1 MGGPNDPT
9 PPDAGAAD
17 AGTTDA
23 VAEPE
28 VCLVIGT
35 YAARPGV
42 EEALAAVLARY
53 TVLTRTDPGCRNVDL
68 TGSMLHPG
76 RFVVVEKWV
85 DADAQRRHYDGPVV
99 ASMAEAA
106 VGLLAGPPDLDLTL
120 GISAHDL
127 A

>member
-1 MGGPNDPT
+1 MGDSTGSEAVGP
-9 PPDAGAAD
+9 GA
-17 AGTTDA
+17 TTDG

-35 YAARPGV
+35 YAAHPGA

-53 TVLTRTDPGCRNVDL
+53 TVVTRTDPGCRNVDL

-76 RFVVVEKWV
+76 RFVIVEKWI
-85 DADAQRRHYDGPVV
+85 DADAQRRHYDGEVM
-99 ASMAEAA
+99 ATMAEAA
-106 VGLLAGPPDLDLTL
+106 VPLLAGPPELDLTL

-127 A
+127 V

>member
-1 MGGPNDPT
+1 MGGPTEPET
-9 PPDAGAAD
+9 ASTEP
-17 AGTTDA
+17 TTDG

-35 YAARPGV
+35 YAARPGS
-42 EEALAAVLARY
+42 EGSLAGVLARY
-53 TVLTRTDPGCRNVDL
+53 TVVTRTDAGCRNVDL

-76 RFVVVEKWV
+76 RFVIVEKWV
-85 DADAQRRHYDGPVV
+85 DAEAQRRHYDGAVM
-99 ASMAEAA
+99 AEMAEAA
-106 VGLLAGPPDLDLTL
+106 VPLLAGPPELDLTL

>member
-1 MGGPNDPT
+1 MGGSSGSGPRPS
-9 PPDAGAAD
+9 AD
-17 AGTTDA
+17 TTDG

-35 YAARPGV
+35 YAARPGS
-42 EEALAAVLARY
+42 EESLAAVLARY
-53 TVLTRTDPGCRNVDL
+53 TVVTRTDPGCRNVDL

-76 RFVVVEKWV
+76 RFVIVEKWI
-85 DADAQRRHYDGPVV
+85 DADAQRRHYDGPVMV
-99 ASMAEAA
+99 EMAEAA
-106 VGLLAGPPDLDLTL
+106 VPLLATPPDLDLTL

>member
-1 MGGPNDPT
+1 MTEREGAPGPR
-9 PPDAGAAD
+9 
-17 AGTTDA
+17 TTDA
-23 VAEPE
+23 SAEPD
-28 VCLVIGT
+28 LT
-35 YAARPGV
+35 LQFLTFTAAEGA
-42 EEALAAVLARY
+42 EAELAALLARY

>member
-1 MGGPNDPT
+1 MGPSTGSE
-9 PPDAGAAD
+9 GMAAS
-17 AGTTDA
+17 ATTDG

-35 YAARPGV
+35 YAARPGA

-53 TVLTRTDPGCRNVDL
+53 TVVTRTDAGCRNVDL

-76 RFVVVEKWV
+76 RFVIVEKWI
-85 DADAQRRHYDGPVV
+85 DAEAQRRHYDGAVM
-99 ASMAEAA
+99 ATMAEAA
-106 VGLLAGPPDLDLTL
+106 VPLLAAPPELDLTL

-127 A
+127 V